1 MVAFV
6 FSDESNSEKY
16 DRFLCPKLDV
26 EELEMLLEAYFEQT
40 NGILQRLTSVSIDL
54 LNSFIL
60 SNTNENDYCRFSEK
74 EKHLWK
80 RNTYYVLCCIERKEI
95 IKI

>member
-74 EKHLWK
+74 EKHL
-80 RNTYYVLCCIERKEI
+80 
-95 IKI
+95 